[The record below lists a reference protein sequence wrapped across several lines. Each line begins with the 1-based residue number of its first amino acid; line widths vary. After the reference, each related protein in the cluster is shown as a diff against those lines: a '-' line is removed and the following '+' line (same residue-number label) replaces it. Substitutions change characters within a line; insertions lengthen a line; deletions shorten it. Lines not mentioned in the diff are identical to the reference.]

1 MANRLGVADVH
12 AIESLLS
19 RGWSQRRVARE
30 LGVDRAT
37 VARYA
42 RLSRENSKPAKV
54 TPGNGVSEA
63 SNPAKVTPGSG
74 GGRSRCEPWRELI
87 LEKLRKGLGPQR
99 IWQDLHFEHG
109 AGLSESSVKRF
120 VRSLGAGRELPFR
133 RLECAPGEEAQ
144 VDFGSGAPV
153 VDERGRRGTRML
165 RAVLSYSR
173 KGYSESNFGE
183 GTEEFIRCL
192 EDAFWDWGG
201 VPQVV
206 KVDNPKAIV
215 KHPDWYDPELNPRLE
230 SFARHYGVVI
240 MPVKV
245 RTPRHKGKVERG
257 VGYVKKNALKGRQ
270 FGSLAAENEFLASW
284 ERSVADKRIH
294 GTTRRHVGKVFEEE
308 ERPAL
313 SPLPPG
319 RFPFYH
325 EARRK
330 VHRDCHVEV
339 ARAYYSV
346 PPEYLGRGVWARWD
360 AHTVRIF
367 NGRMEQVAMHAR
379 VEPGRFSTQRGH
391 IPPEKIS
398 AAEAGPEP
406 LLQKI
411 AHIGRESW
419 RWAREVVEQ
428 RGIIGTRV
436 LMGLLS
442 LAGKYESKQIE
453 EACRQARS
461 HGTWRLRSV
470 RELLKRGS
478 EQERIEFMEEH
489 ELIRSMSEY
498 GELVR
503 QQ

>member
-12 AIESLLS
+12 AIERLLS
-19 RGWSQRRVARE
+19 RGWSQRRIARE
-30 LGVDRAT
+30 LGIHRET
-37 VARYA
+37 VGRYA

-54 TPGNGVSEA
+54 TPGSGGPGGSE
-63 SNPAKVTPGSG
+63 PAKVTPGSCVC
-74 GGRSRCEPWRELI
+74 RSKCEPWRELI
-87 LEKLRKGLGPQR
+87 LEKLEKGLGPQR

-109 AGLSESSVKRF
+109 ARLSESSVKRF
-120 VRSLGAGRELPFR
+120 VRALGAGRELPFR
-133 RLECAPGEEAQ
+133 RLECAPGEEVQ
-144 VDFGSGAPV
+144 VDFGTGAAV
-153 VDERGRRGTRML
+153 VDDRGRRRTKL
-165 RAVLSYSR
+165 FRAVLSQSR
-173 KGYSESNFGE
+173 KGYTEASYRE
-183 GTEEFIRCL
+183 GTEDFIRGL
-192 EDAFWDWGG
+192 ENAFWSWGG
-201 VPQVV
+201 VPAVV

-245 RTPRHKGKVERG
+245 GTPRHKGKVERG
-257 VGYVKKNALKGRQ
+257 VGYAQKNALKGRQ

-284 ERSVADKRIH
+284 ERNIADKRIH
-294 GTTRRHVGKVFEEE
+294 GTTRKQVAKVFEEE

-313 SPLPPG
+313 LPLPPE
-319 RFPFYH
+319 RFPFFH

-360 AHTVRIF
+360 AHKVRIF

-379 VEPGRFSTQRGH
+379 VEEGRFSTHPGH
-391 IPPEKIS
+391 IAPEKIS

-411 AHIGRESW
+411 AHVGRESW
-419 RWAREVVEQ
+419 RWARDVVDQ
-428 RGIIGTRV
+428 RGVMGTRV

-442 LAGKYESKQIE
+442 LTGKYESKEIE

-478 EQERIEFMEEH
+478 EQEQIEFMEEH

-498 GELVR
+498 GAMVPK
-503 QQ
+503 